1 LFAQLDFVLS
11 PEILEISFI
20 VTGKRKELEEERE
33 RELYKYLVRNEQFER
48 IDKSRYTSIGTDN
61 PDFSDREEA
70 IVQLS
75 PANV

>member
-1 LFAQLDFVLS
+1 L
-11 PEILEISFI
+11 
-20 VTGKRKELEEERE
+20 EERE